1 MAEIEFSALSRS
13 CLKRRNPDA
22 DALQRQITA
31 YQSERNAAGVTIDWR
46 FSTHDART
54 KLHRFYPCLSNID
67 RVPEVIPCC
76 NSMQCPS
83 KRKSAN
89 TVDAGQQTPSAK
101 VWVTFLN
108 AATGHYPGAEGAKLT
123 TMIDIEIPHIARELH
138 LAGEQV
144 KATVGLLDDGATV
157 PFIARYRKEHTSSLD
172 EVAITSIRD
181 RLSQLREL
189 RDRREAILASLEKRG
204 LLSQELRKAILSA
217 QSMAVLEDTY
227 LPHRPKRRTRAAV
240 ARERGLEPLALRLWG
255 QGDFDVATAADEY
268 VNPQA
273 GVDNAK
279 EALSG
284 ARDII
289 AEWVSEDSTARR
301 RIRELFWSQGII
313 SATVTAGTVPAG
325 KDAAAAKYRD
335 YFDWREPIASAPS
348 HRILAMLRG
357 EKESLLSV
365 HIAPPV
371 SSATA
376 ILERLFVR
384 AETEAAQQIGLAIR
398 DRYKPLLESALETEV
413 RKAARVRAED
423 TAIGVFADNM
433 RELLLAPALGQQN
446 TLALDPGFRSGC
458 KLVCLD
464 RQGHLLHHDTV
475 YPLLG
480 ERGEQ
485 ESARKILLL
494 CRQYHIE
501 VIAVGNGTAGRET
514 QAFLR
519 TLGLDPQIAVVMVNE
534 SGASVYSASEAART
548 EFPDQD
554 ITVRG
559 AVSIGRRLMDPL
571 AELVK
576 IDPKSIGVGQYQHD
590 VDQKALKQ
598 RLDDVVVS
606 CVNQVGVE
614 LNTASRELLSYV
626 SGLGPRLA
634 NAIVEYRNRNGPFTS
649 RYALQKVPRLGP
661 RAFEQAAGFLRIRA
675 GVQPLDA
682 SAVHPES
689 YPVVEAI
696 ARDLGRPLD
705 ELLGDAAIGGQID
718 PSRYVSDQIGLPTLN
733 DIVAEL
739 ARPGRDPRQEFE
751 PFDFAAGVHRIEDL
765 TVGMK
770 LPGVITNVTGFG
782 AFVDVGVHQDGL
794 VHISQLAEG
803 FVSNP
808 SDVVKVQQRVWVTV
822 LEVDLERKR
831 IALSLK

>member
-1 MAEIEFSALSRS
+1 M
-13 CLKRRNPDA
+13 
-22 DALQRQITA
+22 
-31 YQSERNAAGVTIDWR
+31 
-46 FSTHDART
+46 
-54 KLHRFYPCLSNID
+54 
-67 RVPEVIPCC
+67 
-76 NSMQCPS
+76 
-83 KRKSAN
+83 
-89 TVDAGQQTPSAK
+89 
-101 VWVTFLN
+101 
-108 AATGHYPGAEGAKLT
+108 T
-123 TMIDIEIPHIARELH
+123 TMIDIEFPHIARELH

-144 KATVGLLDDGATV
+144 EATVGLLDGGATV
-157 PFIARYRKEHTSSLD
+157 PFIARYRKEHTGSLD

-189 RDRREAILASLEKRG
+189 RDRREVILASLEKQG
-204 LLSQELRKAILSA
+204 LLSEELRKAVLSA
-217 QSMAVLEDTY
+217 ASMAVLEDTY
-227 LPHRPKRRTRAAV
+227 LPYRPKRRTRAAI
-240 ARERGLEPLALRLWG
+240 ARERGLESLALRLWG
-255 QGDFDVATAADEY
+255 QGGFDVAIAAGEY

-273 GVDNAK
+273 GVDNVNQ
-279 EALSG
+279 ALSG

-301 RIRELFWSQGII
+301 AIRELFWAQGTI
-313 SATVTAGTVPAG
+313 SATVASG
-325 KDAAAAKYRD
+325 KDAEAAKYRD
-335 YFDWREPIASAPS
+335 YFDWQEPIAGAPS

-376 ILERLFVR
+376 ILERIFVKG
-384 AETEAAQQIGLAIR
+384 ETEAAQQIGLAIR
-398 DRYKPLLESALETEV
+398 DRYKPLLESAMETEV

-433 RELLLAPALGQQN
+433 RELLLAPALGQKN
-446 TLALDPGFRSGC
+446 ILALDPGFRSGC

-480 ERGEQ
+480 ERGEE

-494 CRQYHIE
+494 CRQYRIE
-501 VIAVGNGTAGRET
+501 AIAVGNGTAGRET

-519 TLGLDPQIAVVMVNE
+519 TLELDPQIAVVMVNE

-576 IDPKSIGVGQYQHD
+576 IDPKAIGVGQYQHD
-590 VDQKALKQ
+590 IDQKALKQ

-634 NAIVEYRNRNGPFTS
+634 NAIVEYRNLNGPFTS
-649 RYALQKVPRLGP
+649 RAALKKVPRLGP
-661 RAFEQAAGFLRIRA
+661 KAFEQAAGFLRVREGA
-675 GVQPLDA
+675 QPLDA

-689 YPVVEAI
+689 YRVVEAI

-733 DIVAEL
+733 DIIGEL

>member
-1 MAEIEFSALSRS
+1 M
-13 CLKRRNPDA
+13 
-22 DALQRQITA
+22 
-31 YQSERNAAGVTIDWR
+31 
-46 FSTHDART
+46 
-54 KLHRFYPCLSNID
+54 
-67 RVPEVIPCC
+67 
-76 NSMQCPS
+76 
-83 KRKSAN
+83 
-89 TVDAGQQTPSAK
+89 
-101 VWVTFLN
+101 
-108 AATGHYPGAEGAKLT
+108 T

-144 KATVGLLDDGATV
+144 EATVGLLDDGATV
-157 PFIARYRKEHTSSLD
+157 PFIARYRKEHTGSLD

-189 RDRREAILASLEKRG
+189 RDRREVILASLEKRG
-204 LLSQELRKAILSA
+204 LLSEGLRKAVLA
-217 QSMAVLEDTY
+217 AESMAVLEDTY
-227 LPHRPKRRTRAAV
+227 RPYRPRRRTRAAI
-240 ARERGLEPLALRLWG
+240 ARERGLESLASRLWS

-273 GVDNAK
+273 GVDNVK
-279 EALSG
+279 ESLSG

-301 RIRELFWSQGII
+301 EIRELFWSQGAI
-313 SATVTAGTVPAG
+313 SATVTAG

-335 YFDWREPIASAPS
+335 YFDWQEPIASAPS

-376 ILERLFVR
+376 ILERNFVR
-384 AETEAAQQIGLAIR
+384 GETEAAQQIGLAIR
-398 DRYKPLLESALETEV
+398 DRYKPLLESTMETEV

-423 TAIGVFADNM
+423 TAIGVFADNL
-433 RELLLAPALGQQN
+433 RELLLAPALGQKN
-446 TLALDPGFRSGC
+446 ILALDPGFRSGC

-485 ESARKILLL
+485 ESAQKILLL
-494 CRQYHIE
+494 CRQYRIE
-501 VIAVGNGTAGRET
+501 AIAVGNGTAGRET

-590 VDQKALKQ
+590 VDQRALKQ

-634 NAIVEYRNRNGPFTS
+634 NAIVEYRSRNGPFTS
-649 RYALQKVPRLGP
+649 RDALLKVPRLGP
-661 RAFEQAAGFLRIRA
+661 RAFEQAAGFLRIREGA
-675 GVQPLDA
+675 QPLDA

-689 YPVVEAI
+689 YPVVAAI

-751 PFDFAAGVHRIEDL
+751 PFDFAAGIHRVEDL

-794 VHISQLAEG
+794 VHISQLAAG

-822 LEVDLERKR
+822 LDVDLERKR

>member
-1 MAEIEFSALSRS
+1 M
-13 CLKRRNPDA
+13 
-22 DALQRQITA
+22 
-31 YQSERNAAGVTIDWR
+31 
-46 FSTHDART
+46 
-54 KLHRFYPCLSNID
+54 
-67 RVPEVIPCC
+67 
-76 NSMQCPS
+76 
-83 KRKSAN
+83 
-89 TVDAGQQTPSAK
+89 
-101 VWVTFLN
+101 
-108 AATGHYPGAEGAKLT
+108 T
-123 TMIDIEIPHIARELH
+123 TMIDIEIPQIALELH

-144 KATVGLLDDGATV
+144 EATVGLLDDGATV
-157 PFIARYRKEHTSSLD
+157 PFIARYRKERTGSLD

-204 LLSQELRKAILSA
+204 LLSEGLKKAVLA
-217 QSMAVLEDTY
+217 AESMAVLEDTY
-227 LPHRPKRRTRAAV
+227 LPYRPRRRTRAAI
-240 ARERGLEPLALRLWG
+240 ARERGLESLALRLWG
-255 QGDFDVATAADEY
+255 QGDFDVTTAADEY
-268 VNPQA
+268 VNPQT
-273 GVDNAK
+273 GVDNVK

-301 RIRELFWSQGII
+301 RIRELFWSQGTI
-313 SATVTAGTVPAG
+313 SATVTAA
-325 KDAAAAKYRD
+325 KDAAAKYRD
-335 YFDWREPIASAPS
+335 YFDWREPVASAPS

-365 HIAPPV
+365 RIAPPV

-376 ILERLFVR
+376 ILERIFVR
-384 AETEAAQQIGLAIR
+384 GETEAAQQIRQAIR

-423 TAIGVFADNM
+423 TAIGVFADNL
-433 RELLLAPALGQQN
+433 RQLLLAPALGQQN

-480 ERGEQ
+480 ERGEE

-494 CRQYHIE
+494 CRQYRIE
-501 VIAVGNGTAGRET
+501 AIAVGNGTAGRET
-514 QAFLR
+514 QAFLK

-548 EFPDQD
+548 EFPEQD

-634 NAIVEYRNRNGPFTS
+634 NAIVEYRNRNGPFAS
-649 RYALQKVPRLGP
+649 RDTLKKVPRLGP
-661 RAFEQAAGFLRIRA
+661 KAFEQAAGFLRIRA

-696 ARDLGRPLD
+696 ARDLGRPPD

-718 PSRYVSDQIGLPTLN
+718 PSRYVSDRIGLPTLN

-808 SDVVKVQQRVWVTV
+808 ADVVKVQQRVWVTV

>member
-1 MAEIEFSALSRS
+1 M
-13 CLKRRNPDA
+13 
-22 DALQRQITA
+22 
-31 YQSERNAAGVTIDWR
+31 
-46 FSTHDART
+46 
-54 KLHRFYPCLSNID
+54 
-67 RVPEVIPCC
+67 
-76 NSMQCPS
+76 
-83 KRKSAN
+83 
-89 TVDAGQQTPSAK
+89 
-101 VWVTFLN
+101 
-108 AATGHYPGAEGAKLT
+108 T

-138 LAGEQV
+138 LTGEQV
-144 KATVGLLDDGATV
+144 EATVGLLDDGATV
-157 PFIARYRKEHTSSLD
+157 PFIARYRKEHTGSLD

-189 RDRREAILASLEKRG
+189 RDRREVILASLEKRG
-204 LLSQELRKAILSA
+204 LLSQELRKAVLA
-217 QSMAVLEDTY
+217 AESMAVLEDTY
-227 LPHRPKRRTRAAV
+227 LPYRPKRRTRAAI
-240 ARERGLEPLALRLWG
+240 ARERGLESLALRLWG

-273 GVDNAK
+273 GVDNVK

-301 RIRELFWSQGII
+301 EIRELFWSQGAI
-313 SATVTAGTVPAG
+313 SATVTAGTVTAG
-325 KDAAAAKYRD
+325 KDAATAKYRD
-335 YFDWREPIASAPS
+335 YFDWQEPIASAPS

-376 ILERLFVR
+376 ILERIFVR
-384 AETEAAQQIGLAIR
+384 GETEAAQQIGLAIR
-398 DRYKPLLESALETEV
+398 DRYKPLLESTMETEV

-423 TAIGVFADNM
+423 TAIGVFADNL
-433 RELLLAPALGQQN
+433 RQLLLAPALGQQN

-590 VDQKALKQ
+590 VDQKSLKQ

-649 RYALQKVPRLGP
+649 RDSLQKVPRLGP
-661 RAFEQAAGFLRIRA
+661 RAFEQAAGFLRIREGA
-675 GVQPLDA
+675 QPLDA

-689 YPVVEAI
+689 YPVVAAI
-696 ARDLGRPLD
+696 ARDLGRTLD

-718 PSRYVSDQIGLPTLN
+718 PSRYVSDRIGLPTLN

-739 ARPGRDPRQEFE
+739 ARPGRDPRPEFE

-794 VHISQLAEG
+794 VSASWLRA
-803 FVSNP
+803 S
-808 SDVVKVQQRVWVTV
+808 SVTP
-822 LEVDLERKR
+822 RM
-831 IALSLK
+831 LSKCNSGCW

>member
-1 MAEIEFSALSRS
+1 
-13 CLKRRNPDA
+13 
-22 DALQRQITA
+22 
-31 YQSERNAAGVTIDWR
+31 
-46 FSTHDART
+46 
-54 KLHRFYPCLSNID
+54 
-67 RVPEVIPCC
+67 
-76 NSMQCPS
+76 
-83 KRKSAN
+83 
-89 TVDAGQQTPSAK
+89 
-101 VWVTFLN
+101 
-108 AATGHYPGAEGAKLT
+108 LT
-123 TMIDIEIPHIARELH
+123 NMIDIEIPHIARELH
-138 LAGEQV
+138 LTGEQV
-144 KATVGLLDDGATV
+144 EATVGLLDDGATV
-157 PFIARYRKEHTSSLD
+157 PFIARYRKEHTGSLD

-189 RDRREAILASLEKRG
+189 RDRREVILASLEKQG
-204 LLSQELRKAILSA
+204 LLSEELRKAVLSA
-217 QSMAVLEDTY
+217 ASMAVLEDTY
-227 LPHRPKRRTRAAV
+227 LPYRPKRRTRAAI
-240 ARERGLEPLALRLWG
+240 ARERGLESLALRLWG
-255 QGDFDVATAADEY
+255 QGGFDVAIAAGEY

-273 GVDNAK
+273 GVDNVN

-301 RIRELFWSQGII
+301 AIRELFWEQGTI
-313 SATVTAGTVPAG
+313 SATVTSG
-325 KDAAAAKYRD
+325 KDAEAAKYRD
-335 YFDWREPIASAPS
+335 YFDWQEPIASAPS

-376 ILERLFVR
+376 ILERIFVR
-384 AETEAAQQIGLAIR
+384 GETEAAQQIGLAIR

-433 RELLLAPALGQQN
+433 RELLLAPALGQKN
-446 TLALDPGFRSGC
+446 ILALDPGFRSGC

-464 RQGHLLHHDTV
+464 RQGHLLQHDTV

-480 ERGEQ
+480 ERGEE

-494 CRQYHIE
+494 CRQYRIE
-501 VIAVGNGTAGRET
+501 AIAVGNGTAGRET
-514 QAFLR
+514 EAFLR
-519 TLGLDPQIAVVMVNE
+519 TLELDPQIAVVMVNE

-590 VDQKALKQ
+590 IDQKALKQ

-634 NAIVEYRNRNGPFTS
+634 NAIVEYRNLNGPFTS
-649 RYALQKVPRLGP
+649 RAALKKVPRLGP
-661 RAFEQAAGFLRIRA
+661 KAFEQAAGFLRIREGA
-675 GVQPLDA
+675 QPLDA

-689 YPVVEAI
+689 YRVVEAI